1 MKQMILGLGALVLA
15 AAAGPASAQTMSY
28 AQAGAL
34 IAKSCGP
41 SIERFCA
48 NFNIGTGEVMKC
60 LTQHQDQVPRQCF
73 DDFAAAQASIAKRV
87 AAQNDS
93 FKICAPSA
101 QEFCSGVQPGDAN
114 VLNCLLASTKVVR
127 PACKQVLLDAGWA
140 N

>member
-1 MKQMILGLGALVLA
+1 MKGIVFGLGALLLA
-15 AAAGPASAQTMSY
+15 ATAGTASAQTMSY

-41 SIERFCA
+41 SIERFCSKV
-48 NFNIGTGEVMKC
+48 NIGTGQVMQC
-60 LTQHQDQVPRQCF
+60 LMQHQDQVPRACF

-87 AAQNDS
+87 AAQSGS

-101 QEFCSGVQPGDAN
+101 QEFCSGVRPGDAQM
-114 VLNCLLASTKVVR
+114 LDCLLASTKVVR